1 MVNFTTTMKGKN
13 KNKTLHKHTKKSF
26 NNPQYRNILQKGD
39 DSWEAILPHQEEEP
53 RVCTITKNKPPKEI
67 QLILP

>member
-1 MVNFTTTMKGKN
+1 MVNFTTTMKGKT
-13 KNKTLHKHTKKSF
+13 KTKHSTNTQKKSF
-26 NNPQYRNILQKGD
+26 NNPKYRNILQKGD